1 MKKANIRVLAL
12 LLVAV
17 LVSGM
22 LPASAWAADTA
33 APGIE
38 VTEPPEAPAEQMPL
52 DVTVPDETVPVEDV
66 TLPAETAV
74 PDATAEASDSTVPE
88 APAELP
94 TEALP
99 EEPTA
104 VPTVPPTEAPTET
117 MEPTQASTEPLAE
130 AIKPTEGELQ
140 AELRIDGPV
149 PEGLMPM
156 SADNY
161 IWFQGYVYRVDE
173 SAPNYK
179 RTYTLKDG
187 THTIDLDHL
196 YVMRL
201 KVNGSWKV
209 AYCLEP
215 DTATHAG
222 VDYGDGSN
230 TGVSGDWRVNLT
242 GNQQRAIG
250 LTMLYSAQ
258 HHPDTLS
265 STESVEWEVATQ
277 IIIWEIVMGM
287 RNSTQPYACTD
298 SGLINQFDNASKGV
312 RYNDGS
318 NYYLKGIRAKYNTL
332 SSEMALHGVIPSFT
346 GATRSIAPTH
356 AMQRQANGS
365 YTLTLTDTNG
375 VLGSYQFSSQ
385 SPVTLSQSGNTL
397 TATAG
402 SGASW
407 DTLTFSASRTMINPE
422 NPACLFRIFYLD
434 DNNQALASP
443 PDKASIPSDPVPA
456 YFKIDGEAAPG
467 SATMSKAAESGPVDG
482 YCFKMWQANGNKT
495 YYGKSDSKG
504 NVYVTDSHYAAS
516 GTKSY
521 TFSGLQDGEFTFRE
535 VISASDHSNSHP
547 VSWRFVVTD
556 HAGKVTVDRTLKES
570 EISADGGDFVTP
582 RITLTGLTGGGKLTM
597 TVTNTLDLADLQLI
611 KTSDDGNVSGIAF
624 TLEEHV
630 PGIGYSPLGTYTTNA
645 QRKLTIPGLK
655 VGTTY
660 RVTETVP
667 DNYTAEKASQTI
679 TIRKGSNTLTFVN
692 TRNRRDLE
700 LIKTSDDGNVSGI
713 AFTVEEDVPGIG
725 YTLLGT
731 YKTNAQ
737 GKLTVPRLKVG
748 TTYRVTE
755 VVPKSY
761 TAEQESQTIT
771 IQAENNVLTFVNT
784 RNRRDLELVKQSDD
798 GKVSDITF
806 TVEEQTSETTWKR
819 VGQFTTNEDGKI
831 LVPGLKEGATYRV
844 TETVPRG
851 YRAHKDVQLITIQE
865 GTNALTFINY
875 YNLKGLEI
883 IKTSP
888 DGHVAGIEFT
898 ITDVYGNLVN
908 FGVTDNQGRLFF
920 PDLTIGKT
928 YLVTETVPEGYVTE
942 NPTQMV
948 IMHGG
953 VNTITFENRP
963 MTGVIQLAKID
974 EGNPTVKL
982 SGAVFT
988 VTGEDGT
995 EAVMPEVLDEDGNGT
1010 GVYRLEG
1017 LSFGT
1022 YTVRETQAPEGYDL
1036 SDRVYTVEIT
1046 EWKTYEVKADG
1057 FDGVPNRQQLGSI
1070 TARKV
1075 DLEGKPLSGV
1085 TFLLEYSTDGAQT
1098 WQPVYSQSS
1107 AGDAEPGSCTSPG
1120 LQDGRLTTIQEGA
1133 VVFSGLVT
1141 GPNVRYRLTE
1151 TATQAGYVLLT
1162 EPAFE
1167 GELPHEGSRDIAIT
1181 AVNTGAFTMPFTGS
1195 TGFTAVPL
1203 GLALVLFALCTAAF
1217 LGRKRKTEGEL

>member
-88 APAELP
+88 APTELP

-117 MEPTQASTEPLAE
+117 MEPTQASTEPLTE

-645 QRKLTIPGLK
+645 QGKLTIPGLK

-679 TIRKGSNTLTFVN
+679 TIRKGSNT
-692 TRNRRDLE
+692 
-700 LIKTSDDGNVSGI
+700 
-713 AFTVEEDVPGIG
+713 
-725 YTLLGT
+725 
-731 YKTNAQ
+731 
-737 GKLTVPRLKVG
+737 
-748 TTYRVTE
+748 
-755 VVPKSY
+755 
-761 TAEQESQTIT
+761 
-771 IQAENNVLTFVNT
+771 LTFVNT

-928 YLVTETVPEGYVTE
+928 YLVMETVPEGYVTE

-988 VTGEDGT
+988 ITGEDGT